1 LGDTGK
7 ELRVS
12 SQEQAVFDRAHRYLN
27 RAGPRARIALWQL
40 PLVLAIVL
48 AALASPAGW
57 ETAPDRPLVL
67 AGLVVQSVAC
77 VACLAVPWEKYSDQV
92 ALAIPLLDL
101 VSIGLFRNAPGG
113 LLQGLGTLSVFPVI
127 WIAASMRSGAWALA
141 VCFVA
146 PLIIA
151 SPTLI
156 DSIARRVPAG
166 ANGAL
171 LLPILLLIVAVAI
184 RAATAGLRLQER
196 LLRSQQ
202 AALRDLLVESLS
214 TERLLTATLDAVHV
228 GIVAVGPDAVPSRWN
243 RRFGELVEPLGWKL
257 SSRGDAGEAALP
269 VFAEDRRTPIPPE
282 QRPLRRAAAGERIDG
297 EVLWLGQGKD
307 AVALSVVARPLAG
320 PEGGAVVAFG
330 DVTALAGAV
339 EDKAE
344 LVRTVA
350 HEFRSPLTAVLGNL
364 DLVLESEAIPQ
375 SDRLRLEVAQRS
387 AERLLDLASDLV
399 ASSSNAI
406 PVRLEAAE
414 LGSILSARV
423 DAARL
428 AAVAAGVRLSLE
440 VEGPLWVRVD
450 PLRIGQAVDNLLSNA
465 IKYSPDGGT
474 VTLRACQDD
483 GWVRVEV
490 RDSGMGIAPHE
501 RELVFERFFRTSQ
514 ARRSDIPGVG
524 LGLAISSWIAERH
537 GGRLEC
543 DSEPGE
549 GSVFTLLLPAPE
561 SAPV

>member
-1 LGDTGK
+1 
-7 ELRVS
+7 
-12 SQEQAVFDRAHRYLN
+12 
-27 RAGPRARIALWQL
+27 
-40 PLVLAIVL
+40 
-48 AALASPAGW
+48 
-57 ETAPDRPLVL
+57 
-67 AGLVVQSVAC
+67 
-77 VACLAVPWEKYSDQV
+77 
-92 ALAIPLLDL
+92 
-101 VSIGLFRNAPGG
+101 
-113 LLQGLGTLSVFPVI
+113 
-127 WIAASMRSGAWALA
+127 
-141 VCFVA
+141 
-146 PLIIA
+146 
-151 SPTLI
+151 
-156 DSIARRVPAG
+156 
-166 ANGAL
+166 
-171 LLPILLLIVAVAI
+171 
-184 RAATAGLRLQER
+184 
-196 LLRSQQ
+196 
-202 AALRDLLVESLS
+202 
-214 TERLLTATLDAVHV
+214 
-228 GIVAVGPDAVPSRWN
+228 
-243 RRFGELVEPLGWKL
+243 
-257 SSRGDAGEAALP
+257 
-269 VFAEDRRTPIPPE
+269 
-282 QRPLRRAAAGERIDG
+282 
-297 EVLWLGQGKD
+297 
-307 AVALSVVARPLAG
+307 VALSVVARPLAG